1 MIELINT
8 GHLTGGNMALTKSEW
23 NKRKKES
30 AARKQ
35 KYISDYQSMNYTNVT
50 TKFRKDTDGDILEH
64 LEKEENKGE
73 AVKKALRAYYH
84 I

>member
-1 MIELINT
+1 
-8 GHLTGGNMALTKSEW
+8 MALTKSEW

-30 AARKQ
+30 AARKL
-35 KYISDYQSMNYTNVT
+35 KYISDYQSMNYTNVN

>member
-1 MIELINT
+1 
-8 GHLTGGNMALTKSEW
+8 MALTKSEW

-30 AARKQ
+30 AARKL
-35 KYISDYQSMNYTNVT
+35 KYISDYQNVNYKNVT
-50 TKFRKDTDGDILEH
+50 TKFRKDTDGDILER

>member
-1 MIELINT
+1 
-8 GHLTGGNMALTKSEW
+8 MALTKSEW

-30 AARKQ
+30 AARKL
-35 KYISDYQSMNYTNVT
+35 KYISDYQSTNYKNVT
-50 TKFRKDTDGDILEH
+50 IKFRKDTDSDILEH

>member
-1 MIELINT
+1 MRLMIELINT

-30 AARKQ
+30 AERKL
-35 KYISDYQSMNYTNVT
+35 KYISNYQSMNYKNVT

-64 LEKEENKGE
+64 LEKEKNKI
-73 AVKKALRAYYH
+73 R
-84 I
+84 

>member
-1 MIELINT
+1 
-8 GHLTGGNMALTKSEW
+8 MALTKSEW

-50 TKFRKDTDGDILEH
+50 TKFRKDTDSDILEH
-64 LEKEENKGE
+64 LEKEKNKGE
-73 AVKKALRAYYH
+73 AVKKASRAYYH

>member
-1 MIELINT
+1 MTIS
-8 GHLTGGNMALTKSEW
+8 KSEW
-23 NKRKKES
+23 DKRKKES

-50 TKFRKDTDGDILEH
+50 VRFRKDTDGDILEH

>member
-1 MIELINT
+1 
-8 GHLTGGNMALTKSEW
+8 MALTKSEW

-30 AARKQ
+30 AERKS
-35 KYISDYQSMNYTNVT
+35 KYISDYQKRSYTNVT
-50 TKFRKDTDGDILEH
+50 IKFRNDTDGDILEH
-64 LEKEENKGE
+64 LLKEENRGD

>member
-1 MIELINT
+1 MRLMIELINT

-30 AARKQ
+30 AARKL
-35 KYISDYQSMNYTNVT
+35 KYISDYQSANYTNVT

-64 LEKEENKGE
+64 LEKEKNKGE
-73 AVKKALRAYYH
+73 AVK
-84 I
+84 